1 VYLLNSVV
9 LKQCRQG
16 HCELSDDQRATSDN
30 LRPSG
35 TRTGQLTAA
44 GVPLGPY
51 RLIYVQ
57 VGIGECEMGVGQ
69 PRIDQTD

>member
-1 VYLLNSVV
+1 MSY
-9 LKQCRQG
+9 
-16 HCELSDDQRATSDN
+16 LSDDERATSDS
-30 LRPSG
+30 LGPWG
-35 TRTGQLTAA
+35 TGTDHLTAA

-57 VGIGECEMGVGQ
+57 VGIGECETGVGQ